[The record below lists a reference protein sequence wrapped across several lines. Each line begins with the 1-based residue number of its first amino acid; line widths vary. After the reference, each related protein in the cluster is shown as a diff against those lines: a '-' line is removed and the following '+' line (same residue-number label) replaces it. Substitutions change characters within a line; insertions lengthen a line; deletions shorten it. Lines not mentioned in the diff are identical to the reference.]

1 MAGLVKLAY
10 LVKGTEMT
18 EAQLAQLHH
27 ELSRIERDITEATNM
42 ALELRKE
49 NVRLRSHVEHLRD
62 VLIGALGD
70 DERWFNEACTWLEQ
84 NDAEFSGHFND

>member
-1 MAGLVKLAY
+1 
-10 LVKGTEMT
+10 MT

-27 ELSRIERDITEATNM
+27 ELSRIEREVTEAVKM
-42 ALELRKE
+42 ATDLRKE
-49 NVRLRSHVEHLRD
+49 NERLRSHVEHLRD

>member
-1 MAGLVKLAY
+1 
-10 LVKGTEMT
+10 MT

-49 NVRLRSHVEHLRD
+49 NVRLRGHVEHLRD
-62 VLIGALGD
+62 LLLGAIAN
-70 DERWFNEACTWLEQ
+70 DEHWHSEAVTWLDQ

>member
-1 MAGLVKLAY
+1 
-10 LVKGTEMT
+10 MT

-49 NVRLRSHVEHLRD
+49 NARLRAHVEHLRD

-70 DERWFNEACTWLEQ
+70 DERWFNEACTWLERH
-84 NDAEFSGHFND
+84 DAEFSGQFND